1 MSTKAVTVAAP
12 RFDAYRQLAARV
24 FASLPVGVSA
34 AAISIAVLLLI

>member
-1 MSTKAVTVAAP
+1 MNTEVVANVAP

-24 FASLPVGVSA
+24 FASLPIGVSA